1 MIFATENGRV
11 GNSVFKLHTETTI
24 KLGGGGLSYQN
35 QQFEVV
41 GKWSYTIT
49 PVVIDLRGSLKLD
62 SFGKVKIAFL
72 GNKIN
77 LKIFNQLDQGKQKV
91 ANYQY
96 QV

>member
-1 MIFATENGRV
+1 
-11 GNSVFKLHTETTI
+11 
-24 KLGGGGLSYQN
+24 
-35 QQFEVV
+35 
-41 GKWSYTIT
+41 
-49 PVVIDLRGSLKLD
+49 VVIDLRGSLKLD